1 VRPIYD
7 VTVKAR
13 RSKIPIYELLGLFG
27 ADDPELEPDAATLEL
42 CRMTRLAYEALIKE
56 DHTLAWRRYRE
67 ILAKFPDDPVSSIL
81 AKRLVTA

>member
-1 VRPIYD
+1 
-7 VTVKAR
+7 
-13 RSKIPIYELLGLFG
+13 
-27 ADDPELEPDAATLEL
+27 L

-56 DHTLAWRRYRE
+56 DHTLASRRYRE